1 VTAEESRDAELD
13 ALVTRVLA
21 SRKYRNLLPG
31 FVAQVAERERR
42 LGRRRGDALRAT
54 KSRLH
59 QSVAAF
65 RSGRSYADLRR
76 DLARGQDSEGLRGGV
91 HRMMDAH
98 ASTRERLPILEQFCH
113 DVLGPFAG
121 ARRVLDLGC
130 RLFPLGLPF
139 MPFAEGVGY
148 RACDVDL
155 EVVEL
160 LNDFFRIARVDGEA
174 FAYDLS
180 RGPPAEDADIALL
193 LKSFPGLEHL
203 EPGAGLRV
211 VEEVRAPVVVV
222 SFPAASLGGGR
233 RDMGTHHEERF
244 RTQLAG
250 KTRQLECRRL
260 PGEVVFVVR
269 K

>member
-1 VTAEESRDAELD
+1 MAEEPRDEELD
-13 ALVTRVLA
+13 RLVARVLA

-31 FVAQVAERERR
+31 FVAQVAARERR

-76 DLARGQDSEGLRGGV
+76 DLARGNGAEGLREGV
-91 HRMMDAH
+91 QSMMDAH
-98 ASTRERLPILEQFCH
+98 ASTRERLPILEQFCNE
-113 DVLGPFAG
+113 VLGPFAG
-121 ARRVLDLGC
+121 ARRVLDLACG
-130 RLFPLGLPF
+130 LFPLGLPF
-139 MPFAEGVGY
+139 MPFAEGIEY

-155 EVVEL
+155 SVVEL
-160 LNDFFRIARVDGEA
+160 LNDFFRIAGFEGEA
-174 FAYDLS
+174 FAHDLS
-180 RGPPAEDADIALL
+180 RGPPVEDADVALL
-193 LKSFPGLEHL
+193 LKSFPCLEHL
-203 EPGAGLRV
+203 EPGTGLRV
-211 VEEVRAPVVVV
+211 IEEVHAPVVVV
-222 SFPAASLGGGR
+222 SFPAASLSGGR
-233 RDMGTHHEERF
+233 RGMGRHHEERF

-260 PGEVVFVVR
+260 PGEVVFIVH

>member
-1 VTAEESRDAELD
+1 MVEEPRDETLD
-13 ALVTRVLA
+13 QLVTRVLS
-21 SRKYRNLLPG
+21 SRKYRNLLPA

-65 RSGRSYADLRR
+65 RSGRSFADLRQ
-76 DLARGQDSEGLRGGV
+76 DLALSHDAGGLREGV
-91 HRMMDAH
+91 HRMMEAH
-98 ASTRERLPILEQFCH
+98 ASTRERLPILEQFCN

-121 ARRVLDLGC
+121 VQRVLDLACG
-130 RLFPLGLPF
+130 LFPLGLPL
-139 MPFAEGVGY
+139 MPFADAVGY

-160 LNDFFRIARVDGEA
+160 LNDFFRIAGIEGEA

-180 RGPPAEDADIALL
+180 SGPPAEDADIALL
-193 LKSFPGLEHL
+193 LKSFPCLERL
-203 EPGAGLRV
+203 APGAGLRV

-233 RDMGTHHEERF
+233 RGMGTHHEERF
-244 RTQLAG
+244 RAQLSH
-250 KTRQLECRRL
+250 RSWQLECKRL
-260 PGEVVFVVR
+260 PGEVVFIVR